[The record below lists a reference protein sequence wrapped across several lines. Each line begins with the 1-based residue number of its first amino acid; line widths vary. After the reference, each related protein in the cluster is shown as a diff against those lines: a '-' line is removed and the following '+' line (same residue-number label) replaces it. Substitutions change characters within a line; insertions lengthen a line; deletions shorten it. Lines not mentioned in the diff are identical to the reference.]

1 MQKLLPPLAALL
13 GITVLLISLPDGHAA
28 RGANEPAGAASTGQ
42 PMLTLK
48 HAEHVAVIG
57 NTLADRMQHDGWL
70 ETLVHAKYP
79 TNEIVWRNLAVAGD
93 EVAWRH
99 RSENFGT
106 PDQWLS
112 KVGADVVLAFF
123 GFNESFKGEA
133 GLAKFKQDLGECVDG
148 MTSHNYGG
156 RGKARVILFSPIA
169 AERHQSPN
177 YADPTLINVN
187 LKLYTAAMA
196 EVARSKGVPFVDL
209 FTPSQNL
216 YADAAGRG
224 QSLTINGLHL
234 GTEGNRL
241 LANVIYRAIVGEP
254 APDTATLSPQLKA
267 LRAAVLEKNA
277 QWHGRYR
284 TMDGYNVYG
293 GRSKL
298 EFPST
303 QPGEKISNYDVMQQ
317 EMAQRDVITANR
329 DKAVWAAAQG
339 KKIQIV
345 DNNLPPITPVPSN
358 LKDAHAFQTGEGAIA
373 EMKLAPKLKVNL
385 FASEEQFPELV
396 NPVQMAWDTKGR
408 LWVAAWRNYPERTPT
423 STVGDSLLVF
433 EDTDGDGKAD
443 KCTPFLD
450 NLNCPTGFQFYKDGV
465 LVMQAPDLWFVR
477 DTDGDGRG
485 DKIERVLM
493 GMDSAD
499 SHHTTNSMCYEP
511 GGAVFLSDGVFHRT
525 QVETASGPVRNE
537 DACIYRFEPRT
548 GKFERYAPYGFAN
561 PHGRVFDR
569 WGRDLITDATGNNTY
584 FGPAFTGHIDYPGKH
599 KGLKQFW
606 ERPSRPCPGTLI
618 LTTRQFPEEYWGN
631 FLDMNVISFQGIYR
645 VKIKEEGSG
654 FWGESLPDLM
664 SSSDP
669 NFRPTAL
676 ATGPDGALYVADWS
690 NAIIGH
696 MQHHIR
702 DPNRDHSHGRIY
714 RITYDGR
721 PLLKAPKIDG
731 QPVAALLE
739 LLKEP
744 EDQTRTLAKI
754 ELDKH
759 DSKEV
764 ISALNAWV
772 SSLKSDDP
780 EIEHHVT
787 EALWVHQWHDAVD
800 PDLLKR
806 VLSSPEPRARA
817 AAVRVLS
824 YWRDRVPEALSLLKA
839 HASDEDPR
847 VRLQA
852 VRAASFFDSDQAVDV
867 ALEAVKKPRDY
878 YLDYV
883 LGETLRQLQPRWQ
896 NMLTEG
902 RSVAA
907 GNPAGLRYLMNT
919 IGMTELLK
927 LPRNPDVLQTILTR
941 PGVLDADRVQALN
954 DLATIRK
961 VTPSSLLLDQIE
973 GSMKSDPQAAANV
986 ARLLPMQRADDLKAL
1001 RQRIEPLT
1009 VADVAANGFNRPVWA
1024 ALAMADGSFDAAWA
1038 QAEKSPAARV
1048 ELLYGIP
1055 LLYDT
1060 DLREKAFPKFMPL
1073 VTAERQDE
1081 NVRRAAI
1088 AAAVSIQSQQPA
1100 VAAALADLIHNRRSV
1115 GAAARGLRALPIAR
1129 WSRAH
1134 GQAVANDLVAWA
1146 RTIPD
1151 NRRTQGDYVE
1161 AIQLAG
1167 DLAATMH
1174 GEEAASLRREL
1185 KDLRVAVFSV
1195 TAVREQMRYDTTTIV
1210 VEAGKPFEIV
1220 FENTDFMPHNLVVVK
1235 PGMRPQIG
1243 AASMKMRPDEVDK
1256 EGRAFIPRAGGL
1268 YDAILG
1274 GTHLL
1279 EAGQKESL
1287 KLKAIAEEGVYEY
1300 VCTYPGHWEQMWGR
1314 LVVTKD
1320 VDAYLR
1326 DAKPLAASDAA
1337 APSGAHKHHDKK

>member
-1 MQKLLPPLAALL
+1 MLYRLAVVL
-13 GITVLLISLPDGHAA
+13 GIAVLLVWLPYGHAA
-28 RGANEPAGAASTGQ
+28 RGANEPASSAVAGQ
-42 PMLTLK
+42 PLLSLK
-48 HAEHVAVIG
+48 PGEHVAVIG

-106 PDQWLS
+106 PDQWLG

-133 GLAKFKQDLGECVDG
+133 GLAKFKQDLAECLDG
-148 MTSHNYGG
+148 MTSKNYGG

-169 AERHQSPN
+169 AERHQSP
-177 YADPTLINVN
+177 YYPDPAPINAN

-196 EVARSKGVPFVDL
+196 DVARSKGVPFVDL
-209 FTPSQNL
+209 FTPSQKL
-216 YADAAGRG
+216 YADAAAKG

-241 LANVIYRAIVGEP
+241 LANAMYQALLGEA
-254 APDTATLSPQLKA
+254 APDTAALSPQLKS
-267 LRAAVLEKNA
+267 LRDAVLEKNE
-277 QWHGRYR
+277 QWHARYR
-284 TMDGYNVYG
+284 TVDGYNVYG

-303 QPGEKISNYDVMQQ
+303 QPGEKISNYDVMQE
-317 EMAQRDVITANR
+317 EMTQRDVITANR

-339 KKIQIV
+339 KQV
-345 DNNLPPITPVPSN
+345 PVADNNLPPVTPVPTN
-358 LKDAHAFQTGEGAIA
+358 LKDAHAFQTGEAAIA

-385 FASEEQFPELV
+385 FASEEQFPELI

-423 STVGDSLLVF
+423 STVGDSLLVL

-485 DKIERVLM
+485 DKIERILM

-499 SHHTTNSMCYEP
+499 SHHTTNSMVYEP

-525 QVETASGPVRNE
+525 QVETAKGPQRNE
-537 DACIYRFEPRT
+537 DACIWRFEPRT

-584 FGPAFTGHIDYPGKH
+584 FGPAISGHIDYPAKH

-618 LTTRQFPEEYWGN
+618 LTSRQFPEEYWGN

-654 FWGESLPDLM
+654 FWGESLPDLL

-676 ATGPDGALYVADWS
+676 ATGPDGALYIADWS

-702 DPNRDHSHGRIY
+702 DPNRDHTHGRIY
-714 RITYDGR
+714 RLTYEGR
-721 PLLKAPKIDG
+721 PLSKPPKIDG
-731 QPVAALLE
+731 QPIPALLE

-764 ISALNAWV
+764 IAATKAWV
-772 SSLKSDDP
+772 ASLKSDDP
-780 EIEHHVT
+780 DVEHHVT

-800 PDLLKR
+800 VELLNR
-806 VLSSPEPRARA
+806 VLASPEPRARA

-824 YWRDRVPEALSLLKA
+824 YWRDRVPDALSLLKA
-839 HASDEDPR
+839 RADDEDPR

-852 VRAASFFDSDQAVDV
+852 VRAASFFDRDEAVDV
-867 ALEAVKKPRDY
+867 ALEAAKKPTDY
-878 YLDYV
+878 YLD
-883 LGETLRQLQPRWQ
+883 
-896 NMLTEG
+896 
-902 RSVAA
+902 
-907 GNPAGLRYLMNT
+907 
-919 IGMTELLK
+919 
-927 LPRNPDVLQTILTR
+927 
-941 PGVLDADRVQALN
+941 
-954 DLATIRK
+954 
-961 VTPSSLLLDQIE
+961 
-973 GSMKSDPQAAANV
+973 
-986 ARLLPMQRADDLKAL
+986 
-1001 RQRIEPLT
+1001 
-1009 VADVAANGFNRPVWA
+1009 
-1024 ALAMADGSFDAAWA
+1024 
-1038 QAEKSPAARV
+1038 
-1048 ELLYGIP
+1048 
-1055 LLYDT
+1055 
-1060 DLREKAFPKFMPL
+1060 
-1073 VTAERQDE
+1073 
-1081 NVRRAAI
+1081 
-1088 AAAVSIQSQQPA
+1088 
-1100 VAAALADLIHNRRSV
+1100 
-1115 GAAARGLRALPIAR
+1115 
-1129 WSRAH
+1129 
-1134 GQAVANDLVAWA
+1134 
-1146 RTIPD
+1146 
-1151 NRRTQGDYVE
+1151 
-1161 AIQLAG
+1161 
-1167 DLAATMH
+1167 
-1174 GEEAASLRREL
+1174 
-1185 KDLRVAVFSV
+1185 
-1195 TAVREQMRYDTTTIV
+1195 
-1210 VEAGKPFEIV
+1210 
-1220 FENTDFMPHNLVVVK
+1220 
-1235 PGMRPQIG
+1235 
-1243 AASMKMRPDEVDK
+1243 
-1256 EGRAFIPRAGGL
+1256 
-1268 YDAILG
+1268 
-1274 GTHLL
+1274 
-1279 EAGQKESL
+1279 
-1287 KLKAIAEEGVYEY
+1287 
-1300 VCTYPGHWEQMWGR
+1300 
-1314 LVVTKD
+1314 
-1320 VDAYLR
+1320 
-1326 DAKPLAASDAA
+1326 
-1337 APSGAHKHHDKK
+1337 